1 MRIPSKVVSYKD
13 SSISKYARTLTRL
26 EEKDYTPMDLFVE
39 MRDIFQSIDE
49 YIDVLD
55 GLYALRAIEFDEER
69 GIISYVKRGI

>member
-13 SSISKYARTLTRL
+13 SSISKYARMLTRL
-26 EEKDYTPMDLFVE
+26 EGKNYTPIDLFVE
-39 MRDIFQSIDE
+39 MHDIFQSIDE

-55 GLYALRAIEFDEER
+55 GLYALRAIEFDEEG

>member
-13 SSISKYARTLTRL
+13 SSISKYARTLTKL
-26 EEKDYTPMDLFVE
+26 EGKDYTPMDLFVE

>member
-13 SSISKYARTLTRL
+13 SSISKYARMLTRL
-26 EEKDYTPMDLFVE
+26 ERKNYTPIDLFVE
-39 MRDIFQSIDE
+39 MHDIFQSIDE

-55 GLYALRAIEFDEER
+55 GLYALRAIEFDEEG